1 MVREVRRVEFAGPPD
16 RLPST
21 ASAIPEK
28 VVTMPYTRTSAKALL
43 TAAELELYDM
53 GRRETIAQ
61 LDRRTLIAKI
71 KRTRNLRDKYRDLYR
86 RQRLEARERTGAK
99 RGLSGVA
106 NVRTREKAELFGE
119 LLARFEAKLA
129 KVDAAAKLAAEREA
143 RARAAAEKA
152 ALRARKGPA
161 AKGPKAV
168 APRAGFVSPRAKSAV
183 AKRQFQKTRMTTI
196 HAHVRSRGKR
206 QQAKRD
212 GRPR

>member
-1 MVREVRRVEFAGPPD
+1 MVREVRRVEFDGPPD
-16 RLPST
+16 RLPS
-21 ASAIPEK
+21 AVK
-28 VVTMPYTRTSAKALL
+28 MPYTRTSAKALL
-43 TAAELELYDM
+43 TGAELELYDM
-53 GRRETIAQ
+53 GRREALAQ

-86 RQRLEARERTGAK
+86 RQRLEARDRTGSK
-99 RGLSGVA
+99 RGTSGVA

-143 RARAAAEKA
+143 RARVVAAKA
-152 ALRARKGPA
+152 ALRARKGTA
-161 AKGPKAV
+161 AKAPKAV
-168 APRAGFVSPRAKSAV
+168 APRAGFASPRVKSAIV
-183 AKRQFQKTRMTTI
+183 RRQLQKTRMTAI

-212 GRPR
+212 SRGR

>member
-1 MVREVRRVEFAGPPD
+1 
-16 RLPST
+16 
-21 ASAIPEK
+21 
-28 VVTMPYTRTSAKALL
+28 MPYTRTSAKTLL
-43 TAAELELYDM
+43 TGAELELYDM

-86 RQRLEARERTGAK
+86 RQRLETRERTGAK

-119 LLARFEAKLA
+119 LLERFEAKLA
-129 KVDAAAKLAAEREA
+129 KVDAAAKLVAEREA
-143 RARAAAEKA
+143 KARAAAAKA

-161 AKGPKAV
+161 AKGPKA
-168 APRAGFVSPRAKSAV
+168 ATPRAGFSSPRAKSAV

-196 HAHVRSRGKR
+196 HAHVRSRGQR
-206 QQAKRD
+206 RQAKRD
-212 GRPR
+212 SRPR

>member
-1 MVREVRRVEFAGPPD
+1 
-16 RLPST
+16 
-21 ASAIPEK
+21 
-28 VVTMPYTRTSAKALL
+28 MPYTRTSAKALL